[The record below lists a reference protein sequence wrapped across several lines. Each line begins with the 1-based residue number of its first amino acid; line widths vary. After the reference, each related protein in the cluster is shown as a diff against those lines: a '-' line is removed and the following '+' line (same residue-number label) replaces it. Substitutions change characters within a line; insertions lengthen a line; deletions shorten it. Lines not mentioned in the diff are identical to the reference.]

1 MSSSLP
7 LRRRPVKSLL
17 VVRYPSGHL
26 ESAFLLRFSL
36 ELAYGLYGGL
46 RTRER
51 AEVCTCLLGT
61 FHSEEEDLDILGPLS
76 NNPKVFFCFF
86 IVKLRIKDKDS

>member
-46 RTRER
+46 RARER

-61 FHSEEEDLDILGPLS
+61 FHSEEEDLDILCPLS
-76 NNPKVFFCFF
+76 NNPNFFLVF